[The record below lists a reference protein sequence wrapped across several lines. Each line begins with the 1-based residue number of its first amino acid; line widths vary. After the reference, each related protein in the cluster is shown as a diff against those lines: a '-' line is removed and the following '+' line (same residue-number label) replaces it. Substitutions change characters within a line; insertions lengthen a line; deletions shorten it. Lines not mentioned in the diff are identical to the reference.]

1 MIKSWLE
8 RSHEAK
14 HILSVDKFLVDSP
27 DLKVGPN
34 LVLILSKI
42 PFLGSALTMLLFS
55 FLILDY
61 ELALEF

>member
-42 PFLGSALTMLLFS
+42 RARTTAYRCPGNAQCLTKGVS
-55 FLILDY
+55 R
-61 ELALEF
+61 